1 MRLIQV
7 LALLDKGDKKARKL
21 EMLTREL
28 EILVHQEERG
38 ETRIAWA
45 DERNGILSVAE
56 DRYDGWEGRECS
68 ADRR

>member
-1 MRLIQV
+1 M
-7 LALLDKGDKKARKL
+7 LDKGDKKARKL

-28 EILVHQEERG
+28 EILVRQEEGG

-45 DERNGILSVAE
+45 DGRNGVLSVAE